1 MKTLRS
7 LFSSLLT
14 GAILLSGFAA
24 TAGRETR
31 EVAAFSQVTLA
42 GSATVILV
50 QGSPQK
56 VVVDANDEDL
66 THIETTVSSSRL
78 RIGTKQEKGMSWSNY
93 KFKGPVTVYV
103 TVPSINALTVS
114 GSGRMKAA
122 DGVKAKELDL
132 NVSGSGTMELGPV
145 QADDLKTTVS
155 GSGDISISGGS
166 ASRQATRISGSG
178 NVQASKLR
186 TQKCE
191 VRISGSGNC
200 RINATETLE
209 ASISGSGNVYVT
221 GGAKVSSSTAG
232 SGRVRQE

>member
-7 LFSSLLT
+7 FLSPVLV
-14 GAILLSGFAA
+14 GVMLLSGFVA

-31 EVAAFSQVTLA
+31 EVASFNQVTLA

-56 VVVDANDEDL
+56 VVVDAKDEDL
-66 THIETTVSSSRL
+66 SHLETTVSGNRL

-103 TVPSINALTVS
+103 TTPNISALTVS
-114 GSGRMKAA
+114 GSGRIKA
-122 DGVKAKELDL
+122 DGDVKAKDLDL
-132 NVSGSGTMELGPV
+132 NVSGSGTMELGQV
-145 QADDLKTTVS
+145 QAEELKTTVS
-155 GSGDISISGGS
+155 GSGDVSIGAG
-166 ASRQATRISGSG
+166 AAPRQSVSISGSG
-178 NVQASKLR
+178 GLQAAKVRSA
-186 TQKCE
+186 TCN

-200 RINATETLE
+200 RLNATETLD
-209 ASISGSGNVYVT
+209 ARISGSGNVYVT